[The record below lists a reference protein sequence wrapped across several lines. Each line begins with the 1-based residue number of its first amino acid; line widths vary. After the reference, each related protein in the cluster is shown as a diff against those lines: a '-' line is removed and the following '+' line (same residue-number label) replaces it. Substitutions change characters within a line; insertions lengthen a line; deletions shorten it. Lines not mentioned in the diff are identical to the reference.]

1 MNSPVH
7 PTPLVAPPLWR
18 TYLALLLPMLLTNAL
33 QLAAGTLDNI
43 YLGHLLGTQ
52 AVAVA
57 AAFFPVF
64 FLLLALVMGL
74 ATGAMV
80 LIGHAWGAGRPQQVR
95 VVAGSAVALILVLSV
110 LVMALGSGFAPQL
123 LMSLGTPAPILG
135 ESIIYARVLLLSA
148 PVFFLLWLATAVSRA
163 VGDAKTPLHALLL
176 ATVLGL
182 LCTPLLILG

>member
-1 MNSPVH
+1 MNAPVH
-7 PTPLVAPPLWR
+7 PTPPPAPPLWR

-52 AVAVA
+52 AVAAA

-80 LIGHAWGAGRPQQVR
+80 LIGQAWGAHRPQQ
-95 VVAGSAVALILVLSV
+95 A
-110 LVMALGSGFAPQL
+110 
-123 LMSLGTPAPILG
+123 
-135 ESIIYARVLLLSA
+135 
-148 PVFFLLWLATAVSRA
+148 RA
-163 VGDAKTPLHALLL
+163 VVEAARWR
-176 ATVLGL
+176 
-182 LCTPLLILG
+182 

>member
-1 MNSPVH
+1 MPREPHERPCTSP
-7 PTPLVAPPLWR
+7 PPAAPPLWR

-52 AVAVA
+52 AVAAA

-80 LIGHAWGAGRPQQVR
+80 LIGQPGARTGRNR
-95 VVAGSAVALILVLSV
+95 RGRW
-110 LVMALGSGFAPQL
+110 
-123 LMSLGTPAPILG
+123 PA
-135 ESIIYARVLLLSA
+135 AR
-148 PVFFLLWLATAVSRA
+148 WR
-163 VGDAKTPLHALLL
+163 
-176 ATVLGL
+176 
-182 LCTPLLILG
+182 